1 MTEAENEIA
10 PYHAR
15 FIAMLDAEF
24 ERFGAPDGLP
34 APLRDAVV
42 ATPRHRFVH
51 RFRLGEDSPP
61 LLDFDA
67 DPSAFLATVYSDQV
81 LRHAGPAGEPLA
93 SSNSQPSYI
102 LWLLHLLDLRPG
114 QHVLEIGSGSGWLAA
129 IMARLVGPAGHIT
142 GAEIIPSLADQS
154 RADLAAAGIENITI
168 STQDGT
174 QARFDQAPFD
184 RVMITAATWSPPAA
198 LLGQVADGGCIL
210 VPLEFRGGDG
220 CCVSVLR
227 RNGDRF
233 VAERQVIGWFVPL
246 QGASQQRPS
255 VHRSLETLPFW
266 PDIGRTPTVRVALPL
281 GGPLAWTFRAFLSCA
296 EPGFAIFASEPPKQ
310 HRGPAEPLPPFGLID
325 EAAQSVA
332 VWSRGKLLSY
342 GPDSAARRFVRAYA
356 TWVNAGL
363 PRATGLDLELV
374 PSEAEPPSSD
384 HLWPDPRGGITL
396 LWRLKADAHAWR
408 ELLG

>member
-24 ERFGAPDGLP
+24 KRFGEPDGLP
-34 APLRDAVV
+34 APLRDAVA

-51 RFRLGEDSPP
+51 RFRLGDDSPP

-129 IMARLVGPAGHIT
+129 IMARLVGSTGHIT
-142 GAEIIPSLADQS
+142 DQS
-154 RADLAAAGIENITI
+154 RADLAAMGIENITI

-184 RVMITAATWSPPAA
+184 RVMITAGTWSPPAT
-198 LLGQVADGGCIL
+198 LLG
-210 VPLEFRGGDG
+210 
-220 CCVSVLR
+220 
-227 RNGDRF
+227 
-233 VAERQVIGWFVPL
+233 
-246 QGASQQRPS
+246 
-255 VHRSLETLPFW
+255 
-266 PDIGRTPTVRVALPL
+266 
-281 GGPLAWTFRAFLSCA
+281 
-296 EPGFAIFASEPPKQ
+296 
-310 HRGPAEPLPPFGLID
+310 
-325 EAAQSVA
+325 
-332 VWSRGKLLSY
+332 
-342 GPDSAARRFVRAYA
+342 
-356 TWVNAGL
+356 VNAGL

-374 PSEAEPPSSD
+374 PFEAEPPSSD